1 MDIYT
6 ILSSKPHNSHYLFK
20 YITFIEQCQQKNFGY
35 EGYTENHHIC
45 PKADDMFPE
54 YISFRLHPWNC
65 AVLTAR
71 QHFIAHIMLWKIYQ
85 NSSMARAIWYMSNG
99 KWKQYNSYSK
109 IYDELK
115 NFLIPHWRYQGVKIS
130 EVNIGKAVVKDEAGN
145 IFRVDVG
152 DPLYVSG
159 KYVGH
164 TSGKRVVS
172 DDSGKKFM
180 SDSNEYQSIHK
191 DMIPIKMDDGSIK
204 KIHRNSDIIQGGNF
218 SGQFKDTIQVK
229 DSSGKNFRIHK
240 DDPRYL
246 SGDVTA
252 VMKNKVTV
260 KDETGNTLSVD
271 ANHPKI
277 LSGEYV
283 GVNKGTI
290 TITDGKT
297 NKRIPP
303 DDKIPHGW
311 KRGMTKRSGWK
322 KSK

>member
-6 ILSSKPHNSHYLFK
+6 ILASKPHNPHYLNR
-20 YITFIEQCQQKNFGY
+20 YITFIEQCQHKNDDY
-35 EGYTENHHIC
+35 EGYTEKHHIC
-45 PKADDMFPE
+45 PKSMFPE
-54 YISFRLHPWNC
+54 YKCFRRHSWNR
-65 AVLTAR
+65 ADLTPR
-71 QHFIAHIMLWKIYQ
+71 QHFIAHIMLWKVYKS
-85 NSSMARAIWYMSNG
+85 SSMARAIWYMSNG
-99 KWKQYNSYSK
+99 NWKKCISYSK
-109 IYDELK
+109 IYDELR
-115 NFLIPHWRYQGVKIS
+115 NFLIPHWKEQGIKIS
-130 EVNIGKAVVKDEAGN
+130 KVNIGKTVVKDEDGN
-145 IFRVDVG
+145 IFRVDVH

-164 TSGKRVVS
+164 TSGKRVVC

-204 KIHRNSDIIQGGNF
+204 KFHRNSDIIQNGKY
-218 SGQFKDTIQVK
+218 SAQFKDTIQVK
-229 DSSGKNFRIHK
+229 DSSDKNFRVHK

-246 SGDVTA
+246 SGEVVA

-260 KDETGNTLSVD
+260 KDEYGNTLSVD
-271 ANHPKI
+271 SNHPKI

-290 TITDGKT
+290 TITDGNT
-297 NKRIPP
+297 NKRISPN
-303 DDKIPHGW
+303 DKIPHGW